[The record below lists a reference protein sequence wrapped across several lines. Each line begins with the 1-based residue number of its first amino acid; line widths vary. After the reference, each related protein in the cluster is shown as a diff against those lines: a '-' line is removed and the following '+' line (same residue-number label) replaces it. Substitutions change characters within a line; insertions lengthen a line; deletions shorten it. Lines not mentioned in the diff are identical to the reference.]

1 MIHRPHRLVLAV
13 VLSMAFLGATAAP
26 PAVAGEF
33 TISACQADR
42 GNFSTGAFDDFATR
56 GMRWKRACNPQ
67 GPGLRGLLTGNVVRS
82 GRIARGARS
91 VFVLNA
97 PPGTVI
103 SRYRWS
109 GHAQRRD
116 CRFALQLYAERP
128 GAAAVPIKNVPANR
142 RCPKAKRAQ
151 AAGWPRPR
159 SYDVGGAT
167 RIVQRVV
174 CVGAPSRRFCSA
186 RGANFIR
193 TFTAQATVIDNS
205 GPAVSVI
212 PDNPFTRGEW
222 VSGRQAVAYD
232 ASDNAGVRAAHAA
245 ISGRRAGPGATRGC
259 NYAQRVP
266 CANGPGQIVI
276 ERGDLSE
283 GTQALA
289 VTAEDAAGNAG
300 TSPSTTVRID
310 HTPPGAVSVGID
322 GGDGWRNRNDFDIAW
337 PNAPEGDR
345 APIASAHYRLCPA
358 GGGECHSGNRAG
370 LEINRLDDLTVPSS
384 GEWDLRLWRGDA
396 AGNSEPANASVPV
409 RLRFDPE
416 PPTLGFEQS
425 AATDPTLLSVLVE
438 DRVSG
443 LAGGAIEI
451 SQQGS
456 GTWQA
461 LATGQ
466 EGTRLVTRVDD
477 ASLPP
482 GTYALRASA
491 RDHAGN
497 VSITDRRLDGQ
508 PMIVTLPLRVQT
520 IIEAGAADS
529 RRVRRTVGRRG
540 HRRKVWRKVPVL
552 RPTVR
557 AAFGRQMRLAGRLTN
572 RDGNPIGGASILV
585 YSHTPPAGEQLVATV
600 TTDARGRFAY
610 TARATS
616 TRTLRFVHPGS
627 PTVLPAQDT
636 VEVETRGASSLRVDK
651 RRTLNGGAVVFSGR
665 VPGRPL
671 PNAGKLV
678 EIQVLLSKGWQTF
691 RTPRTDAAGRWSQ
704 RYRFQNTCGVE
715 RFRFRA
721 RVPAEAGHPFA
732 TGASRTISIKVRG
745 RPCPS

>member
-1 MIHRPHRLVLAV
+1 MIHSRPLLAV
-13 VLSMAFLGATAAP
+13 VMPALATVAVAAP
-26 PAVAGEF
+26 SATAGEF

-42 GNFSTGAFDDFATR
+42 SNFASVAFDDFATR

-82 GRIARGARS
+82 GRVARGARS

-116 CRFALQLYAERP
+116 CRYALQLYAERP
-128 GAAAVPIKNVPANR
+128 GAGAVPIKNVPANR
-142 RCPKAKRAQ
+142 RCPKPKRAQ
-151 AAGWPRPR
+151 GAGWPRPR
-159 SYDVGGAT
+159 TYDVGGAT

-212 PDNPFTRGEW
+212 SDSPFTRGDW
-222 VSGRQAVAYD
+222 VSGRQTVAYD

-245 ISGRRAGPGATRGC
+245 ISGRRAGPGVTRGC
-259 NYAQRVP
+259 NYAQRIP
-266 CANGPGQIVI
+266 CSSGPGQIVI

-337 PNAPEGDR
+337 VNAPEGDR
-345 APIASAHYRLCPA
+345 APIAGAHYRLCPA
-358 GGGECHSGNRAG
+358 SGGECRAG
-370 LEINRLDDLTVPSS
+370 DRAGPEISRLDDLTVP
-384 GEWDLRLWRGDA
+384 GAGQWDLRLWRGDA
-396 AGNSEPANASVPV
+396 AGNREPANASAPV

-416 PPTLGFEQS
+416 PPTLGFEQP
-425 AATDPTLLSVLVE
+425 ATTDPTKLSVLVE

-451 SQQGS
+451 SRLGS
-456 GTWQA
+456 GTWQT
-461 LATGQ
+461 LTTSQ
-466 EGTRLVTRVDD
+466 EGTRLVTRIDD

-491 RDHAGN
+491 RDQAGN
-497 VSITDRRLDGQ
+497 FNITDRRLDGQ

-520 IIEAGAADS
+520 VIEAGKPDS

-557 AAFGRQMRLAGRLTN
+557 AAFGRRVRLAGRLTN

-585 YSHTPPAGEQLVATV
+585 YSRTSPAGEQLVATV
-600 TTDARGRFAY
+600 ATDARGRFTY
-610 TARATS
+610 TARAIS
-616 TRTLRFVHPGS
+616 TRTLRFAYSGS
-627 PTVLPAQDT
+627 PTILPAQDT
-636 VEVETRGASSLRVDK
+636 VEVVTRGASSLKVSK
-651 RRTLNGGAVVFSGR
+651 RHTLNGGSVVFSGH
-665 VPGRPL
+665 VSGRPL
-671 PNAGKLV
+671 PDAGKLI

-691 RTPRTDAAGRWSQ
+691 RTPRTDALGRWSQ
-704 RYRFQNTCGVE
+704 RYRFQNTCGTE

-732 TGASRTISIKVRG
+732 TGASRIVSVRVRG

>member
-1 MIHRPHRLVLAV
+1 MIRARHLLAV
-13 VLSMAFLGATAAP
+13 VPIALATLAITGPSAT
-26 PAVAGEF
+26 AGEF

-42 GNFSTGAFDDFATR
+42 GNFASVAFDDFATR

-67 GPGLRGLLTGNVVRS
+67 GPGLRGLVTGNVVRS
-82 GRIARGARS
+82 GRVARGARS

-116 CRFALQLYAERP
+116 CRYALQLYAERP
-128 GAAAVPIKNVPANR
+128 GAGAVPIKNVPANR

-159 SYDVGGAT
+159 TYDVGGAT

-174 CVGAPSRRFCSA
+174 CVGATGRRFCSA

-212 PDNPFTRGEW
+212 PDNAFTRGEW
-222 VSGRQAVAYD
+222 VRGPQTVTYD
-232 ASDNAGVRAAHAA
+232 ASDNAGVRAA
-245 ISGRRAGPGATRGC
+245 RAVIGTRSPPAATRPC

-266 CANGPGQIVI
+266 CPNGPGQIRV
-276 ERGDLSE
+276 EQSVVDE
-283 GTQALA
+283 GTQALT
-289 VTAEDAAGNAG
+289 VTAEDAGGNAA
-300 TSPSTTVRID
+300 TSAATTVRVD
-310 HTPPGAVSVGID
+310 NTPPGAVAIGVD
-322 GGDGWRNRNDFDIAW
+322 GGDAWRNRNDFDVAW
-337 PNAPEGDR
+337 ANAPEGDR
-345 APIASAHYRLCPA
+345 APIASAHYRLCPV
-358 GGGECHSGNRAG
+358 GGGECHSGDRPG
-370 LEINRLDDLTVPSS
+370 SEISRLDDLSVPSA

-416 PPTLGFEQS
+416 PPTLGFEQPV
-425 AATDPTLLSVLVE
+425 ATDPTKLSVLVE

-456 GTWQA
+456 GTWQT

-466 EGTRLVTRVDD
+466 EGTRLVTRIDD
-477 ASLPP
+477 ATLPP

-491 RDHAGN
+491 RDQAGN
-497 VSITDRRLDGQ
+497 VNITDRRLDGQ

-520 IIEAGAADS
+520 VIEAGATDS

-540 HRRKVWRKVPVL
+540 HRRKVWRKVPIL
-552 RPTVR
+552 RPTMH
-557 AAFGRQMRLAGRLTN
+557 AAFGRTVRLAGRLTN
-572 RDGNPIGGASILV
+572 RDGHPIGGASILV
-585 YSHTPPAGEQLVATV
+585 YSHAPPAGEQLVATV
-600 TTDARGRFAY
+600 ATDARGRFAY
-610 TARATS
+610 TAKATS

-627 PTVLPAQDT
+627 PTILPAQDT
-636 VEVETRGASSLRVDK
+636 VGIVTRGASSLKVNK
-651 RRTLNGGAVVFSGR
+651 RRTLNGGSVVFGGQ

-671 PNAGKLV
+671 PDAGKLV

-704 RYRFQNTCGVE
+704 RYRFQNTCGLE

-732 TGASRTISIKVRG
+732 TGASRTVSVRVRG

>member
-1 MIHRPHRLVLAV
+1 VIRARHPLAAVLIA
-13 VLSMAFLGATAAP
+13 MAMLAATSS
-26 PAVAGEF
+26 PATAGEF

-42 GNFSTGAFDDFATR
+42 GNFATVAFDDFATR

-82 GRIARGARS
+82 GRVARGARS

-116 CRFALQLYAERP
+116 CRYALQLYAERP
-128 GAAAVPIKNVPANR
+128 GAGAVPIKNVPANR
-142 RCPKAKRAQ
+142 RCPKPKRAQ

-159 SYDVGGAT
+159 TYDVGGAT

-174 CVGAPSRRFCSA
+174 CVGATGRRFCSA

-212 PDNPFTRGEW
+212 TDNAFTRGEW
-222 VSGRQAVAYD
+222 VRGSQTVTYD
-232 ASDNAGVRAAHAA
+232 ASDNAGVRAAHAV
-245 ISGRRAGPGATRGC
+245 IGSNELHGESRSC
-259 NYAQRVP
+259 NYALRIP
-266 CANGPGQIVI
+266 CPNGRGQITV
-276 ERGDLSE
+276 DQSAVVE
-283 GTQALA
+283 GTQPLT
-289 VTAEDAAGNAG
+289 VVAEDAGGNTAA
-300 TSPSTTVRID
+300 SAATTVRID
-310 HTPPGAVSVGID
+310 NTPPGAVAIGVD
-322 GGDGWRNRNDFDIAW
+322 GGGTWRNRNDFDAAW
-337 PNAPEGDR
+337 ANAPEGDR
-345 APIASAHYRLCPA
+345 APIASAHYRLCPV
-358 GGGECHSGNRAG
+358 GGGECHSGDRAG
-370 LEINRLDDLTVPSS
+370 SEISRLDDLSVPGA

-396 AGNSEPANASVPV
+396 AGNSEPGNASVPV

-416 PPTLGFEQS
+416 PPTLGFEQP
-425 AATDPTLLSVLVE
+425 AATDPTRLSVLVE

-443 LAGGAIEI
+443 LASGAIEI

-456 GTWQA
+456 GTWQT

-466 EGTRLVTRVDD
+466 EGSRLVTRIDD
-477 ASLPP
+477 ATLPR

-491 RDHAGN
+491 RDQAGN
-497 VSITDRRLDGQ
+497 VNITDRRLDGQ
-508 PMIVTLPLRVQT
+508 PMIVTVPLRVQT
-520 IIEAGAADS
+520 MIEAGAADS

-540 HRRKVWRKVPVL
+540 HRRKVWRKVPIL
-552 RPTVR
+552 RPSLH
-557 AAFGRQMRLAGRLTN
+557 AAFGRRVRLAGRLTN
-572 RDGNPIGGASILV
+572 RDGNPIGGASIVV
-585 YSHTPPAGEQLVATV
+585 YSQTPPTGEQLVATV
-600 TTDARGRFAY
+600 ATDARGRFAY

-616 TRTLRFVHPGS
+616 TRTLRFAYPGS
-627 PTVLPAQDT
+627 PTILPAQDT
-636 VEVETRGASSLRVDK
+636 VEIVTRGASSLKVDK
-651 RRTLNGGAVVFSGR
+651 RRTLNGGSVVFSGQ

-671 PNAGKLV
+671 PEAGKLV

-732 TGASRTISIKVRG
+732 TGASRTVSVRVRG